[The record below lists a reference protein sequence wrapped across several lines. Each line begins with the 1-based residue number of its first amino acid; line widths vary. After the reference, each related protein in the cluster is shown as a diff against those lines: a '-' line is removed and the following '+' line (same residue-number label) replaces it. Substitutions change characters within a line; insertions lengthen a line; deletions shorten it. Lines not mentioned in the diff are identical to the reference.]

1 MTEDHDMLLGE
12 LKQFRK
18 TVEEDLR
25 EIKSELKGLQSFK
38 MKIMGGVAV
47 VVVVFE
53 ALKHKFIGG

>member
-1 MTEDHDMLLGE
+1 MLLGE